1 MTMQLIVCVQLL
13 PEDVKVFDGKIHIR
27 LQTIVNKDRNWKRR
41 LGDKPNV
48 ADLMVFCTVWNVYK
62 EALGGLV
69 VDEFRAIVTPTVNT
83 GFTM

>member
-1 MTMQLIVCVQLL
+1 LVEICRKNFRAHISMTMQLIVCVQLL

-48 ADLMVFCTVWNVYK
+48 ADLMVF
-62 EALGGLV
+62 
-69 VDEFRAIVTPTVNT
+69 
-83 GFTM
+83 

>member
-48 ADLMVFCTVWNVYK
+48 ADLMVF
-62 EALGGLV
+62 
-69 VDEFRAIVTPTVNT
+69 
-83 GFTM
+83 